1 MMSGFLGWLVWVLIY
16 IQFLAE
22 GSVRLSVFS
31 QWVWTYLSAKCGR
44 LESLLTTSLRHQ
56 LNIMLAINM

>member
-31 QWVWTYLSAKCGR
+31 QWGLDVPKCKVR
-44 LESLLTTSLRHQ
+44 SS
-56 LNIMLAINM
+56 